1 MKVVIGVPTLT
12 KPHDATLNAIEE
24 AIPALDS
31 AGIVHSLVAEIGCPY
46 ISSARAMLLRKAFDV
61 DTDAIVFLDHDVS
74 FRPEDLVKLIEAPGD
89 VVAGTY
95 RFKKAEE
102 EYMGALV
109 DTDDHRPIV
118 REDGCI
124 KADRVPA
131 GFLKITR
138 AAVEKF
144 KRCFPHLIFKD
155 RDGFES
161 VDLFNHGAH
170 DGLWYGEDY
179 AFCRNW
185 VSIGGE
191 IWLVPDLNIDHH
203 QGEVAYRGN
212 FHEFMLRQPGGS
224 NEHQQL

>member
-1 MKVVIGVPTLT
+1 MKIVIGVPTLT
-12 KPHDATLNAIEE
+12 KPHDATLKAIEE
-24 AIPALDS
+24 AIPALDR

-46 ISSARAMLLRKAFDV
+46 ISCARAILLRKAFEA

-95 RFKKAEE
+95 RFKKVEE

-109 DTDDHRPIV
+109 DVEDHRPIV

-138 AAVEKF
+138 TAVETF
-144 KRCFPHLIFKD
+144 KRCFPRLVFKD
-155 RDGFES
+155 RDGCES

-203 QGEVAYRGN
+203 HGDVAYRGN

>member
-24 AIPALDS
+24 AIPALDR

-46 ISSARAMLLRKAFDV
+46 ISCARAILMRKAFEADA
-61 DTDAIVFLDHDVS
+61 DAIVFLDHDVS
-74 FRPEDLVKLIEAPGD
+74 FRPEDLVKLIKAPGD

-95 RFKKAEE
+95 RFKKVEE

-109 DTDDHRPIV
+109 DVEDHRPIV

-203 QGEVAYRGN
+203 HGEVAYRGN